1 MPTKK
6 LIGQDLCF
14 GLMVN
19 DLLILFMGIFDF
31 FIERSA
37 KKKIANDP
45 IYIAAIKESERALQE
60 TNLYKIRDKL
70 TKPAEELAEEI
81 NSILMSE
88 DRFMANRKKYA
99 ETVLAFSKYQ
109 VLVLD
114 KEDPSSDSMGL
125 IGLPGITGEIRKHL
139 VKIGERD
146 ELIAEDLHGQSNTPN
161 KLNFEFMK
169 HHIRAKYLILYWRLA
184 VFNTIRIGL
193 EDHNSNLS
201 KDWRMHLL
209 YSMCVCHEYK
219 FREMLKLKQNIT
231 IEQEILNSTILN
243 ITLNG
248 ERYPDLAFYQQNKE
262 KIDSKKLFF
271 KKIW

>member
-1 MPTKK
+1 
-6 LIGQDLCF
+6 
-14 GLMVN
+14 
-19 DLLILFMGIFDF
+19 MGIFDF
-31 FIERSA
+31 FIEKSA

-45 IYIAAIKESERALQE
+45 IYIAALKESERALQE

-88 DRFMANRKKYA
+88 DRFMASRKKFA
-99 ETVLAFSKYQ
+99 ETIFAFSKYQ

-114 KEDPSSDSMGL
+114 EKDPNDDSTGL
-125 IGLPGITGEIRKHL
+125 MGLPGITGKIRKHL
-139 VKIGERD
+139 VEIGERD
-146 ELIAEDLHGQSNTPN
+146 ELIKEDLHGQSNTPD

-169 HHIRAKYLILYWRLA
+169 QHIRAKYLIWYWRA
-184 VFNTIRIGL
+184 NVFNAIRVGL
-193 EDHNSNLS
+193 EDHNSNFS
-201 KDWRMHLL
+201 KDWRNHLL

-219 FREMLKLKQNIT
+219 FRQLLKLKQQIS
-231 IEQEILNSTILN
+231 IEQEIINSTMLN

-248 ERYPDLAFYQQNKE
+248 DRYPDLSFYQKYKE

-271 KKIW
+271 KKVWK